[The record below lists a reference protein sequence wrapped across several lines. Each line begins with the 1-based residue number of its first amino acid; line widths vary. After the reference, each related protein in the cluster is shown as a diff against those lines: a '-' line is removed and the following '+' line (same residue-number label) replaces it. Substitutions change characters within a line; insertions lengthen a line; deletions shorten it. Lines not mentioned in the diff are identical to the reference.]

1 LVHFFKPYICCRHV
15 SDEAIREAFSAD
27 ALH

>member
-1 LVHFFKPYICCRHV
+1 MLQLFCSRVR
-15 SDEAIREAFSAD
+15 DEAIREAFSAD

>member
-1 LVHFFKPYICCRHV
+1 V